1 MICAL
6 VENLL
11 DLHVLGRLVPVQARM
26 VESHLASCPACAA
39 QARTW
44 RRTFSELKSL
54 PVAEA
59 PADLKSA
66 LKRALAAAAAPEPPP
81 APVVADDWRPARV
94 PPLVLA
100 FGCAAFLI
108 SVSISIFGPGLASQS
123 CSDGSSSVC
132 LLPFASNSALRI
144 NP

>member
-11 DLHVLGRLVPVQARM
+11 DLHVLGRLVPAQERW
-26 VESHLASCPACAA
+26 VESHVASCSACAA
-39 QARTW
+39 QAASW

-66 LKRALAAAAAPEPPP
+66 LKRALAAAAPEPPP

-108 SVSISIFGPGLASQS
+108 SVSLSIFGPGLASQS
-123 CSDGSSSVC
+123 CSDSSSSVC
-132 LLPFASNSALRI
+132 LLPIASNSALRI